1 MKKIES
7 VAVLKIGTTAQTVAV
22 NGLAFLVQNNS
33 DAAAVYFKEKRADGI
48 AASAQNG
55 YRLGPGASTAIPL
68 TALELSVVADDADT
82 DVRVLLLDEY

>member
-1 MKKIES
+1 MKGE
-7 VAVLKIGTTAQTVAV
+7 T
-22 NGLAFLVQNNS
+22 
-33 DAAAVYFKEKRADGI
+33 YEKDRERRRSEDRDHGADGI

-55 YRLGPGASTAIPL
+55 YRLDPGASTAIPL